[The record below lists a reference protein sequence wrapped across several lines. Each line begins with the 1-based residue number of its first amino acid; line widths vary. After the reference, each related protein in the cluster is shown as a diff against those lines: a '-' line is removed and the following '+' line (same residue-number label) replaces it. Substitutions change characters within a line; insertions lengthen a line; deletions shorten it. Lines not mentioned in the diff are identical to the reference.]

1 MLPLQLGSQSYKRLM
16 ILGMVLLR
24 TPRSSLSALGSRGS
38 KFGGNSSLGSKAFG
52 ASELRLTCIRTRE
65 FLALHYEFT
74 AFGSQP
80 MVMSIFTA
88 IL

>member
-52 ASELRLTCIRTRE
+52 ASELLTCIRTAN
-65 FLALHYEFT
+65 FSALHYEFT
-74 AFGSQP
+74 VNGVRSQW
-80 MVMSIFTA
+80 
-88 IL
+88 L